1 MGLLERLRQADD
13 PEETLEEKTA
23 HDALEK
29 IEDRISQI
37 SPFRVIFA
45 SITALLVLS
54 ASVIALVWLVPYDR
68 VSVDVIYKQA
78 GSSHIVLSEINN
90 QGSRAIE
97 SVSLDLVFIDSEDI
111 EIQRIHFESE
121 RIPAHKSI
129 AGDELE
135 MIVNGES
142 VWDNY
147 SIEIILTYDYY
158 GGSIYEKK
166 TMDVGEW
173 TLELFTMRPPLQ
185 IL

>member
-1 MGLLERLRQADD
+1 MGLLERLRQADV

-45 SITALLVLS
+45 SITAFLVLS

-111 EIQRIHFESE
+111 EIISDFVRQSMGTGDSGMDAAAEYLSHQAAMSFDEALDVI
-121 RIPAHKSI
+121 
-129 AGDELE
+129 DEL
-135 MIVNGES
+135 VA
-142 VWDNY
+142 
-147 SIEIILTYDYY
+147 YDEVQYDSY
-158 GGSIYEKK
+158 N
-166 TMDVGEW
+166 D
-173 TLELFTMRPPLQ
+173 ELYL
-185 IL
+185 

>member
-1 MGLLERLRQADD
+1 MGLLERLRQADV

-45 SITALLVLS
+45 SITAFLVLS

-111 EIQRIHFESE
+111 EPIYKTFDGWTSSTNSC
-121 RIPAHKSI
+121 KDYDS
-129 AGDELE
+129 LE
-135 MIVNGES
+135 ENFKDYIRF
-142 VWDNY
+142 
-147 SIEIILTYDYY
+147 IEDKVGVKIKLISLGPDREET
-158 GGSIYEKK
+158 IY
-166 TMDVGEW
+166 
-173 TLELFTMRPPLQ
+173 
-185 IL
+185 IN